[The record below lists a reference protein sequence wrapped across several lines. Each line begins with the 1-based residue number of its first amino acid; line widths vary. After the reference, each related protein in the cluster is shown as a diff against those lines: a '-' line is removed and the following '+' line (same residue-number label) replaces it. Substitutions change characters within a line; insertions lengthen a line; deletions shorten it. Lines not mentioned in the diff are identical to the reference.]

1 MPKKACLISWILFFS
16 CSLIKAMLRLQCQNC
31 TVLSHGCCVFVH
43 RGDGA
48 VVFVHASSSF
58 SHGQVEMNANLWFSW
73 RREGHCFYV
82 GAWLELFPNPT
93 RPPVQPPTP
102 RHQKTTA
109 GVTLELVPIEAPAML
124 EYICHITVLF
134 SFLFSCFYLYDTL

>member
-1 MPKKACLISWILFFS
+1 MPKRACLISWILFFS

-82 GAWLELFPNPT
+82 GARLELFPNPT

-109 GVTLELVPIEAPAML
+109 RGHSWARTHWSTSNVRIHLS
-124 EYICHITVLF
+124 YHCSVL
-134 SFLFSCFYLYDTL
+134 FLFSCFYLYDTL